1 MPPAAAAEW
10 RILMTKLITGVLP
23 ALITPMDEKGNI
35 LVDSAKL
42 LIDWYEK
49 EKADGLY
56 MLGWTGEGMYLS
68 VQQRKTWTEAVLK
81 ANGNRMPIFVHVGY
95 NENLDDSVEL
105 ARHAEEHGAY
115 AVASVG
121 ISPQSRL
128 RDNVAY
134 FKRISDAAPK
144 TPFYI
149 YWTSMGESL
158 TGGERV
164 DPDELL
170 EAMKAVPTFKGIK
183 FTDNNFYILERFK
196 KYNPDINIL
205 TGADNLVICSDIM
218 GADGN
223 IGALQAITCLD
234 FKVLLEKMKGGKY
247 KEAREIQFRVNE
259 ISEAFSARNIGTIPG
274 IKIVMERVYHIPA
287 GYCSSSSPYLPK
299 LMDEAVIQKYLQVYR
314 DNILKRY
321 LTITE
326 NVFHT

>member
-1 MPPAAAAEW
+1 MS
-10 RILMTKLITGVLP
+10 KLITGVLP
-23 ALITPMDEKGNI
+23 ALITPMDEHGNI
-35 LVDSAKL
+35 LVDSAEL

-68 VQQRKTWTEAVLK
+68 VQQRKTWAEAVLK
-81 ANGNRMPIFVHVGY
+81 ANNNRMPIFVHVGY
-95 NENLDDSVEL
+95 NENLDNSVEL
-105 ARHAEEHGAY
+105 ARHAQEHGAY

-121 ISPQSRL
+121 ISPNSTL
-128 RDNVAY
+128 GENVAY
-134 FKRISDAAPK
+134 FKRISEAAPK

-149 YWTSMGESL
+149 YWTSNGEML

-164 DPDELL
+164 DPEELL

-223 IGALQAITCLD
+223 IGALQAITCYD
-234 FKVLLEKMKGGKY
+234 FKVLLEKMKEGNY
-247 KEAREIQFRVNE
+247 KEAREIQYRTNE
-259 ISEAFSARNIGTIPG
+259 IAEAYSVRNIGTIPG
-274 IKIVMERVYHIPA
+274 IKIVMERVYNIPS
-287 GYCSSSSPYLPK
+287 GYCSPASPYLPK
-299 LMDEAVIQKYLQVYR
+299 VTDEASIESYLKVYR
-314 DNILKRY
+314 DNIIKR
-321 LTITE
+321 
-326 NVFHT
+326 

>member
-1 MPPAAAAEW
+1 MS
-10 RILMTKLITGVLP
+10 KLITGVLP
-23 ALITPMDEKGNI
+23 ALITPMDEHGNI
-35 LVDSAKL
+35 LVDSAKP

-68 VQQRKTWTEAVLK
+68 VQQRKTWAEAVLK
-81 ANGNRMPIFVHVGY
+81 ANNNRMPIFVHVGY

-121 ISPQSRL
+121 ISPRSTL
-128 RDNVAY
+128 ADNVAY
-134 FKRISDAAPK
+134 FKRISEAAPK

-149 YWTSMGESL
+149 YWTSNGEML

-164 DPDELL
+164 DPEELL

-223 IGALQAITCLD
+223 IGALQAITCYD
-234 FKVLLEKMKGGKY
+234 FKVLLEKMKEGNY
-247 KEAREIQFRVNE
+247 KEARKIQYRTNE
-259 ISEAFSARNIGTIPG
+259 IAEAYSVRDLGTIPG
-274 IKIVMERVYHIPA
+274 IKIVMERVYNIPA
-287 GYCSSSSPYLPK
+287 GYCSPTSPYLPK
-299 LMDEAVIQKYLQVYR
+299 VTDEALIDSYLKVYKDNVI
-314 DNILKRY
+314 KR
-321 LTITE
+321 
-326 NVFHT
+326 

>member
-1 MPPAAAAEW
+1 MS
-10 RILMTKLITGVLP
+10 KLITGVLP
-23 ALITPMDEKGNI
+23 ALITPMDEHGNI
-35 LVDSAKL
+35 LVDSAKP

-68 VQQRKTWTEAVLK
+68 VQQRKTWAEAVLK
-81 ANGNRMPIFVHVGY
+81 ANNNRMPIFVHVGY

-121 ISPQSRL
+121 ISSKSTL
-128 RDNVAY
+128 AENVAY
-134 FKRISDAAPK
+134 FKRISEAAPK

-149 YWTSMGESL
+149 YWTSNGEML

-223 IGALQAITCLD
+223 IGALQAITCYD
-234 FKVLLEKMKGGKY
+234 FKVLLEKMKEGNY
-247 KEAREIQFRVNE
+247 KEAREIQYRTNE
-259 ISEAFSARNIGTIPG
+259 IAEAYSVRDLGTIPG
-274 IKIVMERVYHIPA
+274 IKIVMERVYNIPA
-287 GYCSSSSPYLPK
+287 GYCSPTSPYLPK
-299 LMDEAVIQKYLQVYR
+299 VTDEALIDSYLKVYKDNVI
-314 DNILKRY
+314 KR
-321 LTITE
+321 
-326 NVFHT
+326 

>member
-1 MPPAAAAEW
+1 MS
-10 RILMTKLITGVLP
+10 KLITGVLP
-23 ALITPMDEKGNI
+23 ALITPMDEHGNI
-35 LVDSAKL
+35 LVDSAKP

-68 VQQRKTWTEAVLK
+68 VQQRKTWAEAVLK
-81 ANGNRMPIFVHVGY
+81 ANNNRMPIFVHVGY

-121 ISPQSRL
+121 ISSKSAL
-128 RDNVAY
+128 AENVAY
-134 FKRISDAAPK
+134 FKRISEAAPK

-149 YWTSMGESL
+149 YWTSNGEML

-223 IGALQAITCLD
+223 IGALQAITCYD
-234 FKVLLEKMKGGKY
+234 FKVLLEKMKEGNY
-247 KEAREIQFRVNE
+247 KEARKIQYRTNE
-259 ISEAFSARNIGTIPG
+259 IAEAYSVRDLGTIPG
-274 IKIVMERVYHIPA
+274 IKIVMERVYNIPA
-287 GYCSSSSPYLPK
+287 GYCSPTSPYLPK
-299 LMDEAVIQKYLQVYR
+299 VTDEALIDSYLKVYKDNVI
-314 DNILKRY
+314 KR
-321 LTITE
+321 
-326 NVFHT
+326 

>member
-1 MPPAAAAEW
+1 MS
-10 RILMTKLITGVLP
+10 KLITGVLP
-23 ALITPMDEKGNI
+23 ALITPMDEHGNI

-42 LIDWYEK
+42 LIDWYGK

-68 VQQRKTWTEAVLK
+68 VQQRKTWAEAVLK
-81 ANGNRMPIFVHVGY
+81 ANNNRMPIFVHVGY

-121 ISPQSRL
+121 ISPASTL
-128 RDNVAY
+128 AENVAY
-134 FKRISDAAPK
+134 FKRISEAAPK

-149 YWTSMGESL
+149 YWTSNGESL

-223 IGALQAITCLD
+223 IGALQAITCYD
-234 FKVLLEKMKGGKY
+234 MKVLLQKNKEGRY
-247 KEAREIQFRVNE
+247 KEAREIQYRTNE
-259 ISEAFSARNIGTIPG
+259 IAEAYSVRNIGTIPG
-274 IKIVMERVYHIPA
+274 IKIVMERIYGIPA
-287 GYCSSSSPYLPK
+287 GYCSASSPYLPK
-299 LMDEAVIQKYLQVYR
+299 LTDEALIESYLKVYR
-314 DNILKRY
+314 ENIVKRQ
-321 LTITE
+321 
-326 NVFHT
+326 

>member
-1 MPPAAAAEW
+1 MS
-10 RILMTKLITGVLP
+10 KLITGVLP
-23 ALITPMDEKGNI
+23 ALITPMDEHGNI
-35 LVDSAKL
+35 LVDSAKP

-68 VQQRKTWTEAVLK
+68 VQQRKTWAEAVLK
-81 ANGNRMPIFVHVGY
+81 ANNNRMPIFVHVGY

-121 ISPQSRL
+121 ISPRSTL
-128 RDNVAY
+128 AENVAY
-134 FKRISDAAPK
+134 FKRISEAAPK

-149 YWTSMGESL
+149 YWTSNGEML

-164 DPDELL
+164 DPNELL

-223 IGALQAITCLD
+223 IGALQAITCYD
-234 FKVLLEKMKGGKY
+234 FKVLLEKMKEGNY
-247 KEAREIQFRVNE
+247 KEAREIQYRTNE
-259 ISEAFSARNIGTIPG
+259 IAEAYSVRDLGTIPG
-274 IKIVMERVYHIPA
+274 IKIVMERVYNIPA
-287 GYCSSSSPYLPK
+287 GYCSPTSPYLPK
-299 LMDEAVIQKYLQVYR
+299 VTDEALIDSYLKVYK
-314 DNILKRY
+314 DNIIKR
-321 LTITE
+321 
-326 NVFHT
+326 

>member
-1 MPPAAAAEW
+1 MS
-10 RILMTKLITGVLP
+10 KLITGVLP
-23 ALITPMDEKGNI
+23 ALITPMDEHGNI
-35 LVDSAKL
+35 LVDSAKP

-68 VQQRKTWTEAVLK
+68 VQQRKTWAEAVLK
-81 ANGNRMPIFVHVGY
+81 ANNNRMPIFVHVGY

-121 ISPQSRL
+121 ISPRSTL
-128 RDNVAY
+128 ADNVAY
-134 FKRISDAAPK
+134 FKRISEAAPK

-149 YWTSMGESL
+149 YWTSNGEML

-164 DPDELL
+164 DPEELL

-196 KYNPDINIL
+196 KYNPHINIL

-223 IGALQAITCLD
+223 IGALQAITCYD
-234 FKVLLEKMKGGKY
+234 FKVLLEKMKEGNY
-247 KEAREIQFRVNE
+247 KEAREIQYRTNE
-259 ISEAFSARNIGTIPG
+259 IAEAYSVRNIGTIPG
-274 IKIVMERVYHIPA
+274 IKIVMERVYNIPA
-287 GYCSSSSPYLPK
+287 GYCSPTSPYLPK
-299 LMDEAVIQKYLQVYR
+299 VTDEALIESYLKVYR
-314 DNILKRY
+314 DNIIKR
-321 LTITE
+321 
-326 NVFHT
+326 

>member
-1 MPPAAAAEW
+1 MS
-10 RILMTKLITGVLP
+10 KLITGVLP
-23 ALITPMDEKGNI
+23 ALITPMDEHGNI
-35 LVDSAKL
+35 LVDSAKP

-68 VQQRKTWTEAVLK
+68 VQQRKTWAEAVLK
-81 ANGNRMPIFVHVGY
+81 ANNNRMPIFVHVGY

-121 ISPQSRL
+121 ISPRSAL
-128 RDNVAY
+128 AENVAY
-134 FKRISDAAPK
+134 FKRISEAAPK

-149 YWTSMGESL
+149 YWTSNGEML

-223 IGALQAITCLD
+223 IGALQAITCYD
-234 FKVLLEKMKGGKY
+234 FKVLLEKMKEGNY
-247 KEAREIQFRVNE
+247 KEAREIQYRTNE
-259 ISEAFSARNIGTIPG
+259 IAEAYSVRDLGTIPG
-274 IKIVMERVYHIPA
+274 IKIVMERVYNIPA
-287 GYCSSSSPYLPK
+287 GYCSPTSPYLPK
-299 LMDEAVIQKYLQVYR
+299 VTDEALIDSYLKVYKDNVI
-314 DNILKRY
+314 KR
-321 LTITE
+321 
-326 NVFHT
+326 

>member
-1 MPPAAAAEW
+1 MS
-10 RILMTKLITGVLP
+10 KLITGVLP
-23 ALITPMDEKGNI
+23 ALITPMDEHGNI
-35 LVDSAKL
+35 LVDSAKP

-68 VQQRKTWTEAVLK
+68 VQQRKTWAEAVLK
-81 ANGNRMPIFVHVGY
+81 ANNNRMPIFVHVGY
-95 NENLDDSVEL
+95 NGNLDDSVEL
-105 ARHAEEHGAY
+105 ARHAQEHGAY

-121 ISPQSRL
+121 ISPSSTL
-128 RDNVAY
+128 GENVAY
-134 FKRISDAAPK
+134 FKRISEAAPK

-149 YWTSMGESL
+149 YWTSNGEML

-164 DPDELL
+164 DPEELL

-223 IGALQAITCLD
+223 IGALQAITCYD
-234 FKVLLEKMKGGKY
+234 FKVLLKKMKEGNY
-247 KEAREIQFRVNE
+247 KEAREIQYRTNE
-259 ISEAFSARNIGTIPG
+259 IAEAYSVRNLGTIPG
-274 IKIVMERVYHIPA
+274 IKIVMERVYNIPA
-287 GYCSSSSPYLPK
+287 GYCSPASPYLPK
-299 LMDEAVIQKYLQVYR
+299 VTDEALIESYLKVYR
-314 DNILKRY
+314 DNIIKR
-321 LTITE
+321 
-326 NVFHT
+326 

>member
-1 MPPAAAAEW
+1 MS
-10 RILMTKLITGVLP
+10 KLITGVLP
-23 ALITPMDEKGNI
+23 ALITPMDEHGNI
-35 LVDSAKL
+35 LVDSAKP

-68 VQQRKTWTEAVLK
+68 VQQRKTWAEAVLK
-81 ANGNRMPIFVHVGY
+81 ANNNRMPIFVHVGY

-121 ISPQSRL
+121 ISPRSTL
-128 RDNVAY
+128 ADNVAY
-134 FKRISDAAPK
+134 FKRISEAAPK

-149 YWTSMGESL
+149 YWTSNGEML

-164 DPDELL
+164 DPEELL

-223 IGALQAITCLD
+223 IGALQAITCYD
-234 FKVLLEKMKGGKY
+234 FKVLLEKMKEGNY
-247 KEAREIQFRVNE
+247 KEAREIQYRTNE
-259 ISEAFSARNIGTIPG
+259 IAEAYSVRNLGTIPG
-274 IKIVMERVYHIPA
+274 IKIVMERVYNIPA
-287 GYCSSSSPYLPK
+287 GYCSPDSPYLPK
-299 LMDEAVIQKYLQVYR
+299 VTDEALIESYLKVYR
-314 DNILKRY
+314 DNIIKR
-321 LTITE
+321 
-326 NVFHT
+326 

>member
-1 MPPAAAAEW
+1 MS
-10 RILMTKLITGVLP
+10 KLITGVLP
-23 ALITPMDEKGNI
+23 ALITPMDEHGNI
-35 LVDSAKL
+35 LVDSAKP

-68 VQQRKTWTEAVLK
+68 VQQRKTWAEAVLK
-81 ANGNRMPIFVHVGY
+81 ANNNRMPIFVHVGY

-121 ISPQSRL
+121 ISPNSTL
-128 RDNVAY
+128 GENVAY
-134 FKRISDAAPK
+134 FKRISEAAPK

-149 YWTSMGESL
+149 YWTSNGEML

-164 DPDELL
+164 DPEELL

-223 IGALQAITCLD
+223 IGALQAITCYD
-234 FKVLLEKMKGGKY
+234 FKVLLEKMKEGNY
-247 KEAREIQFRVNE
+247 KEAREIQYRTNE
-259 ISEAFSARNIGTIPG
+259 IAEAYSVRNIGTIPG
-274 IKIVMERVYHIPA
+274 IKIVMERVYNIPA
-287 GYCSSSSPYLPK
+287 GYCSPTSPYLPK
-299 LMDEAVIQKYLQVYR
+299 VTDEALIESYLKVYR
-314 DNILKRY
+314 DNIIKR
-321 LTITE
+321 
-326 NVFHT
+326 

>member
-1 MPPAAAAEW
+1 MS
-10 RILMTKLITGVLP
+10 KLITGVLP
-23 ALITPMDEKGNI
+23 ALITPMDEHGNI
-35 LVDSAKL
+35 LVDSAKP

-81 ANGNRMPIFVHVGY
+81 ANNNRMPIFVHVGY

-121 ISPQSRL
+121 ISPNSTL
-128 RDNVAY
+128 GENVAY
-134 FKRISDAAPK
+134 FKRISEAAPK

-149 YWTSMGESL
+149 YWTSNGEML

-164 DPDELL
+164 DPEELL

-223 IGALQAITCLD
+223 IGALQAITCYD
-234 FKVLLEKMKGGKY
+234 FKVLLEKMKERNY
-247 KEAREIQFRVNE
+247 KEAREIQYRTNE
-259 ISEAFSARNIGTIPG
+259 IAEAYSVRNIGTIPG
-274 IKIVMERVYHIPA
+274 IKIVMERVYNIPA
-287 GYCSSSSPYLPK
+287 GYCSPTSPYLPK
-299 LMDEAVIQKYLQVYR
+299 VTDEALIESYLKVYR
-314 DNILKRY
+314 DNIIKR
-321 LTITE
+321 
-326 NVFHT
+326 

>member
-1 MPPAAAAEW
+1 
-10 RILMTKLITGVLP
+10 
-23 ALITPMDEKGNI
+23 MDEHGNI
-35 LVDSAKL
+35 LVDSAKP

-68 VQQRKTWTEAVLK
+68 VQQRKTWAEAVLK
-81 ANGNRMPIFVHVGY
+81 ANNNRMPIFVHVGY

-121 ISPQSRL
+121 ISPRSTL
-128 RDNVAY
+128 AENVAY
-134 FKRISDAAPK
+134 FKRISEAAPK

-149 YWTSMGESL
+149 YWTSNGEML

-164 DPDELL
+164 DPNELL

-223 IGALQAITCLD
+223 IGALQAITCYD
-234 FKVLLEKMKGGKY
+234 FKVLLEKMKEGNY
-247 KEAREIQFRVNE
+247 KEAREIQYRTNE
-259 ISEAFSARNIGTIPG
+259 IAEAYSVRDLGTIPG
-274 IKIVMERVYHIPA
+274 IKIVMERVYNIPA
-287 GYCSSSSPYLPK
+287 GYCSPTSPYLPK
-299 LMDEAVIQKYLQVYR
+299 VTDEALIDSYLKVYK
-314 DNILKRY
+314 DNIIKR
-321 LTITE
+321 
-326 NVFHT
+326 

>member
-1 MPPAAAAEW
+1 MS
-10 RILMTKLITGVLP
+10 KLITGVLP
-23 ALITPMDEKGNI
+23 ALITPMDEHGNI
-35 LVDSAKL
+35 LVDSAKP

-68 VQQRKTWTEAVLK
+68 VQQRKTWAEAVLK
-81 ANGNRMPIFVHVGY
+81 ANNNRMPIFVHVGY

-121 ISPQSRL
+121 ISSKSTL
-128 RDNVAY
+128 AENVAY
-134 FKRISDAAPK
+134 FKRISEAAPK

-149 YWTSMGESL
+149 YWTSNGEML

-223 IGALQAITCLD
+223 IGALQAITCYD
-234 FKVLLEKMKGGKY
+234 FKVLLEKMKEGNY
-247 KEAREIQFRVNE
+247 KEARKIQYRTNE
-259 ISEAFSARNIGTIPG
+259 IAEAYSVRDLGTIPG
-274 IKIVMERVYHIPA
+274 IKIVMERVYNIPA
-287 GYCSSSSPYLPK
+287 GYCSPTSPYLPK
-299 LMDEAVIQKYLQVYR
+299 VTDEALIDSYLKVYKDNVI
-314 DNILKRY
+314 KR
-321 LTITE
+321 
-326 NVFHT
+326 